1 MKHENNMSKTLPS
14 RDLVPANETTGD
26 MASWTL
32 SIPAQLKRTGMEKKM
47 LIDRVS
53 TDKAKPDANL
63 IKLVV
68 KAFSLKDKFIH
79 NDGKDIKTIA
89 DGENMTGS
97 YFTRLIR
104 FNFLAPDIIQAIL
117 LGYQPL
123 TLDAATLLRYSSKLP
138 LDWKEQRAVLGF
150 K

>member
-1 MKHENNMSKTLPS
+1 
-14 RDLVPANETTGD
+14 
-26 MASWTL
+26 
-32 SIPAQLKRTGMEKKM
+32 M
-47 LIDRVS
+47 LIDHVS
-53 TDKAKPDANL
+53 PDKAKPDASL
-63 IKLVV
+63 IKLIV

-79 NDGKDIKTIA
+79 NHGEDIKTIA
-89 DGENMTGS
+89 ERENLTGS

-104 FNFLAPDIIQAIL
+104 INFLAPDIIQAIL
-117 LGYQPL
+117 LGVQPP